1 MFMAFFSFNF
11 VMIKKKNYNK
21 KYDVGE
27 IKRKSEVAAATTN
40 QLGHYV
46 LRVGGVFPAF
56 II

>member
-1 MFMAFFSFNF
+1 
-11 VMIKKKNYNK
+11 MIKKKNYNK

-27 IKRKSEVAAATTN
+27 TKRKSEVAAATTN

-46 LRVGGVFPAF
+46 LGVGGVFPAF